1 MLYKKMLVFLALLCF
16 NVNAGTIDPN
26 TKDAKY
32 VAYGNNF
39 KYILQIQGYDSH
51 NRINMGSCILIN
63 ESWIL
68 TAAHVVSPLNGC
80 SVINQSDQITVEKI
94 FIPKVF
100 EMNKFGVGDIALGR
114 LKTKINLDKY
124 PALYTERNEL
134 GKVCE
139 ISGFGVTG
147 NFLTGPKISDGKRRA
162 GRNKIEEIR
171 DELLVCSPSR
181 GGDKLE
187 LEFLI
192 SHGDSGGGLFIDNKL
207 AGINSCVMASDK
219 NPDSS
224 YTDEGCHTRVSE
236 YITWIK
242 EIIDNYEK

>member
-1 MLYKKMLVFLALLCF
+1 MLVFLTLLCF
-16 NVNAGTIDPN
+16 NVNAGTIDPYTED
-26 TKDAKY
+26 TKY
-32 VAYGNNF
+32 IEYGKNF
-39 KYILQIQGYDSH
+39 NCILQIQGYDSDS
-51 NRINMGSCILIN
+51 RLNMASCVLIH

-68 TAAHVVSPLNGC
+68 TAAHVVAPLDNC
-80 SVINQSDQITVEKI
+80 SIKTGSDKIIIEKV

-100 EMNKFGVGDIALGR
+100 KMNKFGAGDIALGR

-124 PALYTERNEL
+124 PTLYTERNEL

-147 NFLTGPKISDGKRRA
+147 NFLTGPKMSDGKRRA

-171 DELLVCSPSR
+171 SELLVCSPSR
-181 GGDKLE
+181 GRDKLE

-207 AGINSCVMASDK
+207 AGISSCVMASDK

-224 YTDEGCHTRVSE
+224 YTDEGCHTRVSG
-236 YITWIK
+236 YIAWIK